1 MCNGLPGREEVL
13 RPDKSSHNAGQV
25 FEPNRVHKS
34 LRVRGRCLKSKSLVT
49 GLQAAS
55 EQDLPSKPVCGREL
69 AGGLDSRP
77 PPLRDSGFDQHRC
90 ARRPKATQGKRVP
103 RVPKTGQPHQS
114 SLISQVFARS
124 PLLRTGQVFPAR
136 SGELDK
142 SSVPTIAGWRA
153 GVVGH
158 PSVAR
163 RRRPR
168 DDAAPCRDC

>member
-1 MCNGLPGREEVL
+1 MCNREGDRKGVV
-13 RPDKSSHNAGQV
+13 PGQV
-25 FEPNRVHKS
+25 FMNRRTS
-34 LRVRGRCLKSKSLVT
+34 LRAESSSQVFAGSRTVPEDKVPGHKPEGSKSAGPVFKT
-49 GLQAAS
+49 GVRARA
-55 EQDLPSKPVCGREL
+55 R
-69 AGGLDSRP
+69 GGLDSRP

-168 DDAAPCRDC
+168 DGAAPCRDC